1 MMGKKRATKK
11 LDVAMLP
18 LVDGRQVILPLQV
31 LAEVQQLPGEEDS
44 QSNQGEVEW
53 RGYTLEI
60 ESLDAMLG
68 LPEPDREE
76 MTTFGVFKGRET
88 SARPFRALAF
98 CGTAAQGR
106 IEPSNLSPLRAS
118 KEACFVGATTLGERS
133 YLIPDLPKLLA
144 D

>member
-1 MMGKKRATKK
+1 MAKKRLSKK
-11 LDVAMLP
+11 LDVAMFP

-31 LAEVQQLPGEEDS
+31 LAEVQQLQPEDDG
-44 QSNQGEVEW
+44 QSNQGQIDW
-53 RGYTLEI
+53 RGCTLEI
-60 ESLDAMLG
+60 ESLDALLG
-68 LPEPDREE
+68 LPEPDRDD
-76 MTTFGVFKGRET
+76 MTTYGVFKGQKT

-106 IEPSNLSPLRAS
+106 IEPSNLSPLRES
-118 KEACFVGATTLGERS
+118 KEEYFVGATKLGEQS

>member
-1 MMGKKRATKK
+1 MMTKKRASKK
-11 LDVAMLP
+11 LDVAMFP

-31 LAEVQQLPGEEDS
+31 LAEVQQLEPEDDG
-44 QSNQGEVEW
+44 QSKQGQIDW

-60 ESLDAMLG
+60 ESLDALLG
-68 LPEPDREE
+68 LPEPDRDD
-76 MTTFGVFKGRET
+76 MTTFGVFKAQKT

-106 IEPSNLSPLRAS
+106 IEPSNLSPLRES
-118 KEACFVGATTLGERS
+118 KEEYFVGATKLGEHS

>member
-1 MMGKKRATKK
+1 MMAKKRLSKK
-11 LDVAMLP
+11 LDVAMFP

-31 LAEVQQLPGEEDS
+31 LAEVQQLQPEDDG
-44 QSNQGEVEW
+44 QSNQGQIDW

-60 ESLDAMLG
+60 ESLDALLG
-68 LPEPDREE
+68 LPEPDRDD
-76 MTTFGVFKGRET
+76 MTTYGVFKGQKT

-98 CGTAAQGR
+98 CGTPAQGR
-106 IEPSNLSPLRAS
+106 IEPSNLSPLRES
-118 KEACFVGATTLGERS
+118 KEEYFVGATRLGEQS